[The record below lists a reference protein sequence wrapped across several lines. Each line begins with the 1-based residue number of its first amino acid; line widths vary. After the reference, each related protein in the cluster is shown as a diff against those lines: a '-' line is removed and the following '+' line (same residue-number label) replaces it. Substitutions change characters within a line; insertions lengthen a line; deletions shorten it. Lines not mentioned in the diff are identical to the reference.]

1 MTMNEDVD
9 DSLNDDGA
17 DLEERDLAILVNAS
31 ANLGACAF
39 CGVDSDP
46 AQLGG
51 FEIFLREP
59 LVWVCHDCGHEY
71 APNLARLLD
80 LADAAA
86 QFTWETFGPA
96 APADTEDEGE
106 EDDGRVH

>member
-1 MTMNEDVD
+1 MQRDVNETLD
-9 DSLNDDGA
+9 DESS

-31 ANLGACAF
+31 ANLGSCAF

-59 LVWVCHDCGHEY
+59 LSWVCHDCGHEY

-86 QFTWETFGPA
+86 QFTWDTFGPA
-96 APADTEDEGE
+96 APSEHADDL
-106 EDDGRVH
+106 EDDDGPVH

>member
-1 MTMNEDVD
+1 MNRDLSDVL
-9 DSLNDDGA
+9 DSEA
-17 DLEERDLAILVNAS
+17 SDLEERDLAILVNAS

-46 AQLGG
+46 TQLGG

-59 LVWVCHDCGHEY
+59 LTWVCHDCGHEY

-86 QFTWETFGPA
+86 QFTWDTFGPN
-96 APADTEDEGE
+96 APPDTVDDLDDEDGP
-106 EDDGRVH
+106 VH